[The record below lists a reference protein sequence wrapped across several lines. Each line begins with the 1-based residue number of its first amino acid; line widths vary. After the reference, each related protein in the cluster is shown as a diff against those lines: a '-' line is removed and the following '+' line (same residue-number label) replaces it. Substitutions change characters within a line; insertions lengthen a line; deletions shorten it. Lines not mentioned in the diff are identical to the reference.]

1 MAGRGLELQES
12 REEAMVGIELF
23 GAAPEEKILPLKEL
37 LEQMERAVDGL
48 EREQVTI
55 GDECDMLLEELRAVV
70 GDLSDLRYG
79 KLASSATEEQVT
91 R

>member
-1 MAGRGLELQES
+1 
-12 REEAMVGIELF
+12 
-23 GAAPEEKILPLKEL
+23 
-37 LEQMERAVDGL
+37 MERAVDDL

-55 GDECDMLLEELRAVV
+55 DEECDMILEELRAVV

-91 R
+91 REINHLVSVCESVGEPLLHTT